1 MSIRYNMDIV
11 DYNDYAINNINED
24 NRYDKYDVL
33 RKVMYHYLCSWNE
46 ESINVKLNL
55 FQNNK
60 EMNTVDI
67 LIYSL
72 LKNLSDTIGLKED
85 SYKSIVISNV
95 EIGNI
100 LNKSKEEVYLQML
113 IDYGQSEMVSI
124 LSEIDVKGYFK
135 YYKLAGTSILNG
147 KEFNHYKIYKGSS
160 EYDTK
165 EMSILLNSVVQEA
178 KNLGIKTK
186 DDIELERLLE
196 EWC

>member
-1 MSIRYNMDIV
+1 MIDDTGKI
-11 DYNDYAINNINED
+11 
-24 NRYDKYDVL
+24 DKFLPLIFRLDKDTVYDVKIDKHREKRSL
-33 RKVMYHYLCSWNE
+33 NANAYLW
-46 ESINVKLNL
+46 KLV
-55 FQNNK
+55 
-60 EMNTVDI
+60 T
-67 LIYSL
+67 
-72 LKNLSDTIGLKED
+72 
-85 SYKSIVISNV
+85 

-113 IDYGQSEMVSI
+113 IDYGQSEMISI

-165 EMSILLNSVVQEA
+165 EMSILLNGVVQEA

-186 DDIELERLLE
+186 DDIELERLVE
-196 EWC
+196 EWER

>member
-1 MSIRYNMDIV
+1 MIDDTGKIEKFLPLIFRL
-11 DYNDYAINNINED
+11 
-24 NRYDKYDVL
+24 DKDTVYDVKIDKHREKRSL
-33 RKVMYHYLCSWNE
+33 NANAYLW
-46 ESINVKLNL
+46 KLV
-55 FQNNK
+55 
-60 EMNTVDI
+60 T
-67 LIYSL
+67 
-72 LKNLSDTIGLKED
+72 
-85 SYKSIVISNV
+85 

-165 EMSILLNSVVQEA
+165 EMSILLNGVVQEA

-186 DDIELERLLE
+186 DDIELERLVE
-196 EWC
+196 EWER

>member
-1 MSIRYNMDIV
+1 MI
-11 DYNDYAINNINED
+11 ED
-24 NRYDKYDVL
+24 TCKIDKILPLLFRLDKDTIYDVKITKHREKRSL
-33 RKVMYHYLCSWNE
+33 NANSYLW
-46 ESINVKLNL
+46 KLV
-55 FQNNK
+55 
-60 EMNTVDI
+60 T
-67 LIYSL
+67 
-72 LKNLSDTIGLKED
+72 
-85 SYKSIVISNV
+85 
-95 EIGNI
+95 EIGNA
-100 LNKSKEEVYLQML
+100 LSKSKEKVYLQML

-165 EMSILLNSVVQEA
+165 EMSILLNGVVQEA

-186 DDIELERLLE
+186 DDIELERLIK

>member
-1 MSIRYNMDIV
+1 MIDDTGKI
-11 DYNDYAINNINED
+11 
-24 NRYDKYDVL
+24 DKFLPLIFRLDKDTVYDVKIDKH
-33 RKVMYHYLCSWNE
+33 REKR
-46 ESINVKLNL
+46 SINANAYLWKLV
-55 FQNNK
+55 
-60 EMNTVDI
+60 T
-67 LIYSL
+67 
-72 LKNLSDTIGLKED
+72 
-85 SYKSIVISNV
+85 

-113 IDYGQSEMVSI
+113 IDYGQSKMVSI

-165 EMSILLNSVVQEA
+165 EMSILLEGVVQEA

-186 DDIELERLLE
+186 DDIELERMIDK
-196 EWC
+196 WTSS

>member
-1 MSIRYNMDIV
+1 MIDDTGKIEKFLPLLFRL
-11 DYNDYAINNINED
+11 
-24 NRYDKYDVL
+24 DKDTVYDVKIDKHREKRSL
-33 RKVMYHYLCSWNE
+33 NANAYLW
-46 ESINVKLNL
+46 KLV
-55 FQNNK
+55 
-60 EMNTVDI
+60 T
-67 LIYSL
+67 
-72 LKNLSDTIGLKED
+72 
-85 SYKSIVISNV
+85 
-95 EIGNI
+95 EIGNV

-165 EMSILLNSVVQEA
+165 EMSILLNGVVQEA

-196 EWC
+196 EWY

>member
-1 MSIRYNMDIV
+1 MIDDTGKIEKFLPLIFRLDKDIV
-11 DYNDYAINNINED
+11 
-24 NRYDKYDVL
+24 YDVKIDKHREKRSL
-33 RKVMYHYLCSWNE
+33 NANAYLW
-46 ESINVKLNL
+46 KLV
-55 FQNNK
+55 
-60 EMNTVDI
+60 T
-67 LIYSL
+67 
-72 LKNLSDTIGLKED
+72 
-85 SYKSIVISNV
+85 

-124 LSEIDVKGYFK
+124 LSEIEVKGYFK

-165 EMSILLNSVVQEA
+165 EMSILLNGVVQEA

-186 DDIELERLLE
+186 DDIELERLVE
-196 EWC
+196 EWEK

>member
-1 MSIRYNMDIV
+1 MIDDTGKIEKFLPLIFRLDKDIV
-11 DYNDYAINNINED
+11 
-24 NRYDKYDVL
+24 YDVKIDKHREKRSL
-33 RKVMYHYLCSWNE
+33 NANAYLW
-46 ESINVKLNL
+46 KLV
-55 FQNNK
+55 
-60 EMNTVDI
+60 T
-67 LIYSL
+67 
-72 LKNLSDTIGLKED
+72 
-85 SYKSIVISNV
+85 

-124 LSEIDVKGYFK
+124 LSEIEVKGYFK

-165 EMSILLNSVVQEA
+165 EMSILLNGVVQEA

-186 DDIELERLLE
+186 DDIELERLIK

>member
-1 MSIRYNMDIV
+1 MIDDTGKIEKFLPLIFRL
-11 DYNDYAINNINED
+11 
-24 NRYDKYDVL
+24 DKDTVYDVKIDKHREKRSL
-33 RKVMYHYLCSWNE
+33 NANAYLW
-46 ESINVKLNL
+46 KLV
-55 FQNNK
+55 
-60 EMNTVDI
+60 T
-67 LIYSL
+67 
-72 LKNLSDTIGLKED
+72 
-85 SYKSIVISNV
+85 
-95 EIGNI
+95 EIGNV

-165 EMSILLNSVVQEA
+165 EMSILLNGVVQEA
-178 KNLGIKTK
+178 KNLGIKIK

>member
-1 MSIRYNMDIV
+1 MIDDTGKIEKFLPLIFRL
-11 DYNDYAINNINED
+11 
-24 NRYDKYDVL
+24 DKDTVYDVKIDKHREKRSL
-33 RKVMYHYLCSWNE
+33 NANAYLW
-46 ESINVKLNL
+46 KLV
-55 FQNNK
+55 
-60 EMNTVDI
+60 T
-67 LIYSL
+67 
-72 LKNLSDTIGLKED
+72 
-85 SYKSIVISNV
+85 

-165 EMSILLNSVVQEA
+165 EMSILLGGVVQEA

-186 DDIELERLLE
+186 DDIELERLIK

>member
-1 MSIRYNMDIV
+1 MI
-11 DYNDYAINNINED
+11 ED
-24 NRYDKYDVL
+24 TCKIDKILPLIFRLDKDTVYDVKIDKHREKRSL
-33 RKVMYHYLCSWNE
+33 NANAYLW
-46 ESINVKLNL
+46 KLV
-55 FQNNK
+55 
-60 EMNTVDI
+60 T
-67 LIYSL
+67 
-72 LKNLSDTIGLKED
+72 
-85 SYKSIVISNV
+85 
-95 EIGNI
+95 EIGNV

-165 EMSILLNSVVQEA
+165 EMSILLNGVVQEA

>member
-1 MSIRYNMDIV
+1 MIDDTGKIEKFLPLIFRLDKDIV
-11 DYNDYAINNINED
+11 
-24 NRYDKYDVL
+24 YDVKIDKHREKRSL
-33 RKVMYHYLCSWNE
+33 NANAYLW
-46 ESINVKLNL
+46 KLV
-55 FQNNK
+55 
-60 EMNTVDI
+60 T
-67 LIYSL
+67 
-72 LKNLSDTIGLKED
+72 
-85 SYKSIVISNV
+85 

-124 LSEIDVKGYFK
+124 LSEIEVKGYFK

-165 EMSILLNSVVQEA
+165 EMSILLNGVVQEA

>member
-1 MSIRYNMDIV
+1 MIDDTGKIEKFLQLIFRL
-11 DYNDYAINNINED
+11 
-24 NRYDKYDVL
+24 DKDTVYDVKIDKHREKRSL
-33 RKVMYHYLCSWNE
+33 NANAYLW
-46 ESINVKLNL
+46 KLV
-55 FQNNK
+55 
-60 EMNTVDI
+60 T
-67 LIYSL
+67 
-72 LKNLSDTIGLKED
+72 
-85 SYKSIVISNV
+85 

-165 EMSILLNSVVQEA
+165 EMSILLNGVVQEA

-186 DDIELERLLE
+186 DDIELERLIK
-196 EWC
+196 EWF

>member
-1 MSIRYNMDIV
+1 MIDETGKIEKFLPLIFRL
-11 DYNDYAINNINED
+11 
-24 NRYDKYDVL
+24 DKDTVYDVKIDKHREKRSL
-33 RKVMYHYLCSWNE
+33 NANAYLW
-46 ESINVKLNL
+46 KLV
-55 FQNNK
+55 
-60 EMNTVDI
+60 T
-67 LIYSL
+67 
-72 LKNLSDTIGLKED
+72 
-85 SYKSIVISNV
+85 
-95 EIGNI
+95 EIGNV

-165 EMSILLNSVVQEA
+165 EMSILLNGVVQEA

>member
-1 MSIRYNMDIV
+1 MIDDTGKIEKFLPLIFRL
-11 DYNDYAINNINED
+11 
-24 NRYDKYDVL
+24 DKDTVYDVKIDKHREKKSL
-33 RKVMYHYLCSWNE
+33 NANAYLW
-46 ESINVKLNL
+46 KLV
-55 FQNNK
+55 
-60 EMNTVDI
+60 T
-67 LIYSL
+67 
-72 LKNLSDTIGLKED
+72 
-85 SYKSIVISNV
+85 

-165 EMSILLNSVVQEA
+165 EMSILLNGVVQEA

-186 DDIELERLLE
+186 DDIELERLVE
-196 EWC
+196 EWEK

>member
-1 MSIRYNMDIV
+1 MIDDTGKIEKFLPLIFRL
-11 DYNDYAINNINED
+11 
-24 NRYDKYDVL
+24 DKDTVYDVKIDKHREKRSL
-33 RKVMYHYLCSWNE
+33 NANAYLW
-46 ESINVKLNL
+46 KLV
-55 FQNNK
+55 
-60 EMNTVDI
+60 T
-67 LIYSL
+67 
-72 LKNLSDTIGLKED
+72 
-85 SYKSIVISNV
+85 
-95 EIGNI
+95 EIGNV

-165 EMSILLNSVVQEA
+165 EMSILLNGVVQEV

-186 DDIELERLLE
+186 DDIEIERLLE

>member
-1 MSIRYNMDIV
+1 MIDDTGKIEKFLPLIFRL
-11 DYNDYAINNINED
+11 
-24 NRYDKYDVL
+24 DKDTVYDVKIDKHREKRSL
-33 RKVMYHYLCSWNE
+33 NANAYLW
-46 ESINVKLNL
+46 KLV
-55 FQNNK
+55 
-60 EMNTVDI
+60 T
-67 LIYSL
+67 
-72 LKNLSDTIGLKED
+72 
-85 SYKSIVISNV
+85 

-135 YYKLAGTSILNG
+135 YYKLAGTSILND

-165 EMSILLNSVVQEA
+165 EMSILLNGVVQEA

-186 DDIELERLLE
+186 DDIELERLVE
-196 EWC
+196 KWEK

>member
-1 MSIRYNMDIV
+1 MIDDTGKIEKFLPLIFRLDKDTV
-11 DYNDYAINNINED
+11 
-24 NRYDKYDVL
+24 YDLKIDKHREKRSL
-33 RKVMYHYLCSWNE
+33 NANAYLW
-46 ESINVKLNL
+46 KLV
-55 FQNNK
+55 
-60 EMNTVDI
+60 T
-67 LIYSL
+67 
-72 LKNLSDTIGLKED
+72 
-85 SYKSIVISNV
+85 

-165 EMSILLNSVVQEA
+165 EMSILLNGVVQEA

-186 DDIELERLLE
+186 DDIELERLVE

>member
-1 MSIRYNMDIV
+1 MIDDTGKIEKFLPLIFRL
-11 DYNDYAINNINED
+11 
-24 NRYDKYDVL
+24 DKDTVYDVKIDKHREKRSL
-33 RKVMYHYLCSWNE
+33 NANAYLW
-46 ESINVKLNL
+46 KLV
-55 FQNNK
+55 
-60 EMNTVDI
+60 T
-67 LIYSL
+67 
-72 LKNLSDTIGLKED
+72 
-85 SYKSIVISNV
+85 
-95 EIGNI
+95 EIGNV

-147 KEFNHYKIYKGSS
+147 KKFNHYKIYKGSS

-165 EMSILLNSVVQEA
+165 EMSILLNGVVQEA

-186 DDIELERLLE
+186 DDIELERLVE

>member
-1 MSIRYNMDIV
+1 MIDDTGKIEKFLPLIFRL
-11 DYNDYAINNINED
+11 
-24 NRYDKYDVL
+24 DKDTVYDVKIDKHREKRSL
-33 RKVMYHYLCSWNE
+33 NANAYLW
-46 ESINVKLNL
+46 KLV
-55 FQNNK
+55 
-60 EMNTVDI
+60 T
-67 LIYSL
+67 
-72 LKNLSDTIGLKED
+72 
-85 SYKSIVISNV
+85 
-95 EIGNI
+95 EIGDI

-165 EMSILLNSVVQEA
+165 EMSILLNGVVQEA

-186 DDIELERLLE
+186 EDYELEKLIE
-196 EWC
+196 EWER

>member
-1 MSIRYNMDIV
+1 MIDDTGKIEKFLPLIFRL
-11 DYNDYAINNINED
+11 
-24 NRYDKYDVL
+24 DKDTVYDVKIDKHREKRSL
-33 RKVMYHYLCSWNE
+33 NANAYLW
-46 ESINVKLNL
+46 KLV
-55 FQNNK
+55 
-60 EMNTVDI
+60 T
-67 LIYSL
+67 
-72 LKNLSDTIGLKED
+72 
-85 SYKSIVISNV
+85 

-100 LNKSKEEVYLQML
+100 LNKSKEEVYLHML

-165 EMSILLNSVVQEA
+165 EMSILLNGVVQEA

-186 DDIELERLLE
+186 DDIELERLVE
-196 EWC
+196 EWEK

>member
-1 MSIRYNMDIV
+1 MIDDTGKIEKFLPLIFRLDKDIV
-11 DYNDYAINNINED
+11 
-24 NRYDKYDVL
+24 YDVKIDKHREKRNL
-33 RKVMYHYLCSWNE
+33 NANAYLW
-46 ESINVKLNL
+46 KLV
-55 FQNNK
+55 
-60 EMNTVDI
+60 T
-67 LIYSL
+67 
-72 LKNLSDTIGLKED
+72 
-85 SYKSIVISNV
+85 

-124 LSEIDVKGYFK
+124 LSEIEVKGYFK

-165 EMSILLNSVVQEA
+165 EMSILLNGVVQEA

-186 DDIELERLLE
+186 DDIELERLVE